1 MKLVNAELLLDID
14 IDENKPSVLVIENPK
29 IMTGVVEQLYEQ
41 CLIGEGDFVLSDDNR
56 QLPMEKT
63 AEIIVNPFSIDF
75 NSRKIQSRLYSE
87 LMEAE
92 SGYIEERA
100 IIQTLIIDYLDKL
113 THDVPYEMITN
124 ELDLDSMKLFKMLDV
139 RVEPQCDSLLEKL
152 IEYTKIIARLLKKKL
167 LIFVSVCNYLDADEI
182 EALYK
187 ICSYHKMK
195 MLFIECHE
203 RFLSFP
209 VKTYII
215 DRDKCMILR

>member
-1 MKLVNAELLLDID
+1 
-14 IDENKPSVLVIENPK
+14 
-29 IMTGVVEQLYEQ
+29 MTGVVEQLYEQ

-63 AEIIVNPFSIDF
+63 AEIIINPFSIDF
-75 NSRKIQSRLYSE
+75 NSRKIQSKLYSE

-92 SGYIEERA
+92 SGYVEERA

-187 ICSYHKMK
+187 ICSYHKMN